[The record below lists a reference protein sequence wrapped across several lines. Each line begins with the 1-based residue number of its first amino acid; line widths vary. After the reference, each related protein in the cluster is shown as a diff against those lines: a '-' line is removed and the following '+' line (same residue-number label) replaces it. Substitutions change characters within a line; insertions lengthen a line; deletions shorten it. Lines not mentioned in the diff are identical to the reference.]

1 MLRNTVTRAA
11 VATHYQIASR
21 RLHSLTRNLSTM
33 SSETETPIVKKC
45 EYLVIG
51 GGSGGLASAR
61 RASSLYGVK
70 TILVEKKRLGG
81 TCVNVGCVPKK
92 VTSNAAFIAETLH
105 EAKAYGF
112 SINTTKPFDWGYF
125 KQKRDAYIK
134 RLNGIYERNLE
145 KDSIEYIHGA
155 ARFKDDQNRVEV
167 CMDDGSK
174 QVIEA
179 QKVLI
184 AVGGRPWI
192 PTHIDG
198 AEYGITSDEFFEI
211 EKQPKKVAIVG
222 GGYIGVEFAGIFN
235 ALGTE
240 THVFIRYERLLRSFD
255 PLIQQTITDEYKR
268 VGVNIH
274 PQCTIRA
281 IKKNQETGKLT
292 IYSEGKSG
300 ESSKLEDVDH
310 LIWAV
315 GRTPDTSDLGHEKP
329 GIKLNDRRQIVVDE
343 FENTSVANCFAL
355 GDAVGKVELTPVA
368 IAAGRKLSDRLFGP
382 EHLRASKLNYEL
394 VPSVVFSH
402 PEIGSIGLTETQAIE
417 KFGSESLKIYQTS
430 FTAMYYAMM
439 EPEDKPPTKYK
450 LICHGPEEKVI
461 GLHILGLGSAE
472 ILQGFGVAMKMG
484 ATKADFDNCVAIHPT
499 SAEEI
504 VTLR

>member
-1 MLRNTVTRAA
+1 
-11 VATHYQIASR
+11 
-21 RLHSLTRNLSTM
+21 M

-184 AVGGRPWI
+184 A
-192 PTHIDG
+192 
-198 AEYGITSDEFFEI
+198 
-211 EKQPKKVAIVG
+211 QPKKVAIVG